1 MLSIGDYLKLL
12 RTSRKISLKSLSK
25 EVNTSDSIL
34 QRLEKNH
41 MPKNVS
47 EIFRSIADYYKI
59 NVITLYLKA
68 NFITQNDLNGNKS
81 IFKNCDE
88 LTEEEIKHIQ
98 NEIDF
103 INSQKNKYR

>member
-1 MLSIGDYLKLL
+1 M
-12 RTSRKISLKSLSK
+12 TNK
-25 EVNTSDSIL
+25 ETTPLNYIHKDDIEL
-34 QRLEKNH
+34 FIRDNI
-41 MPKNVS
+41 

-68 NFITQNDLNGNKS
+68 NFITQNDLNGYKS

>member
-12 RTSRKISLKSLSK
+12 RTSRKISLISLSK
-25 EVNTSDSIL
+25 EI
-34 QRLEKNH
+34 
-41 MPKNVS
+41 VS

-68 NFITQNDLNGNKS
+68 NFITQNDLNGYKS